1 MKTGW
6 TAVRR
11 WPRST
16 RVVMAYVLGLLLA
29 TSVLAKANGNSP
41 GENAGQAIG
50 TYEYQR
56 CRAQEA
62 S

>member
-1 MKTGW
+1 
-6 TAVRR
+6 
-11 WPRST
+11 
-16 RVVMAYVLGLLLA
+16 MAYVLGLLLA